1 MSRRNKKTKVER
13 ATGRRINSAD
23 VMIVLLFIVCIV
35 GMVLRFGLMEKIEQR
50 AADQTV
56 TVSFVIEGVSSTSA
70 DYISVGDEVYFSEN
84 DAKVGKIVSINDPE
98 PSVIYYHGEEGSIV
112 SYQSVDGKINLK
124 GSMTMKGSMT
134 DAGFMLDGT
143 TYIAPNMTLWVK
155 TQNITVSMLVTSVEV
170 AQ

>member
-1 MSRRNKKTKVER
+1 MSRKNKTKVER

-23 VMIVLLFIVCIV
+23 VMIILLFVVCIV

-56 TVSFVIEGVSSTSA
+56 TVNFVIEGVSSSSA
-70 DYISVGDEVYFSEN
+70 EYIGAGDDVFFSEGE
-84 DAKVGKIVSINDPE
+84 AYVGRVASVNAPE
-98 PSVIYYHGEEGSIV
+98 PSTVYYHGEDGSVV
-112 SYQSVDGKINLK
+112 SYNSVDGKIDIK

-155 TQNITVSMLVTSVEV
+155 TQNITVSMLVTSIEV
-170 AQ
+170 TQ